1 MFSTRY
7 CWAFFIF
14 GCLALQ
20 SQKNFTGYIQPQLA
34 LNYNVAPFYS
44 HNHSIQ
50 TRNYFYTHGE
60 FGLEVR
66 QFDLSHFSN
75 FKIFDNQTLALG
87 IMYRFRDNFDRG
99 PNELRLTQQY
109 NLTFKKFVVR
119 YGHRLRTEQR
129 ITNMVT
135 IHRFRYRFSLDFPLV
150 GERLDIGEP
159 YLVGNLETLLSVAR
173 TKQPQYDQRLTL
185 NLGWLL
191 NEEIKLQVGTEYRFE
206 NFTQKTENVL
216 FFVTTLNLSL

>member
-1 MFSTRY
+1 
-7 CWAFFIF
+7 
-14 GCLALQ
+14 
-20 SQKNFTGYIQPQLA
+20 
-34 LNYNVAPFYS
+34 
-44 HNHSIQ
+44 
-50 TRNYFYTHGE
+50 
-60 FGLEVR
+60 
-66 QFDLSHFSN
+66 
-75 FKIFDNQTLALG
+75 
-87 IMYRFRDNFDRG
+87 
-99 PNELRLTQQY
+99 
-109 NLTFKKFVVR
+109 
-119 YGHRLRTEQR
+119 
-129 ITNMVT
+129 
-135 IHRFRYRFSLDFPLV
+135 V